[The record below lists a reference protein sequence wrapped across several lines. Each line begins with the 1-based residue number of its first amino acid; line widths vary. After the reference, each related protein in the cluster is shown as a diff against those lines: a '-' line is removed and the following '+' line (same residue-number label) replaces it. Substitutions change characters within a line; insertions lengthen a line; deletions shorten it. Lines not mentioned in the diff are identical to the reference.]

1 MISQIFNPTGELLI
15 PTETPTNGANA
26 KIETQPL
33 KAEIET
39 RKCWN

>member
-1 MISQIFNPTGELLI
+1 MIPQIFNPTGELLI

-26 KIETQPL
+26 KIETQTL
-33 KAEIET
+33 IAEIET